1 MKITLPNNPP
11 AVVITTES
19 IAKKLNA
26 LVVNKQFFSAPNN
39 SEIHMGSF
47 ANHTYEKLLGLILL
61 FLSTTTE
68 AQNIYFGHCYEEKG
82 VKSIIRIHNA
92 QGMEDFD
99 KFIDSITPLHQVKIE
114 L

>member
-11 AVVITTES
+11 PVVITTES
-19 IAKKLNA
+19 IAKKLNS
-26 LVVNKQFFSAPNN
+26 LVDSSSTFFAPNS
-39 SEIHMGSF
+39 SEIRIGQF

-61 FLSTTTE
+61 FLSTTIE
-68 AQNIYFGHCYEEKG
+68 AQSIYFGHCYEEKLG
-82 VKSIIRIHNA
+82 KSLIRIHNA
-92 QGMEDFD
+92 RGMEDFD